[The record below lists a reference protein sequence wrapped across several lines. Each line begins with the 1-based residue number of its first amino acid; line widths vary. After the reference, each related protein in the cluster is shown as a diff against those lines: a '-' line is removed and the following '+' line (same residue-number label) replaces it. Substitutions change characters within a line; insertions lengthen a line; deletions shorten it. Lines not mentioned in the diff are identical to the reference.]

1 MRVQPLRLLAWCGP
15 CLPLAALGLPL
26 VVYLPP
32 YYAGT
37 LGLPLGV
44 VGFLFALVRIIDIP
58 LDPLFGAGMDQT
70 RSRFGQFRPWLF
82 AGALVL
88 MGGVFLLFMERPGVS
103 PEKAF
108 LNLFVLF
115 LGYSMT
121 FLAQTSWGSRLSPD
135 YAERAR
141 IFGWWTAF
149 NVLGTILVLLIPP
162 LVGGLDA
169 KGGQGAGVQAMG
181 WFIILMLPLTMAA
194 TVLLVP
200 EGKAAAPPHGISL
213 SAARDLLLERRML
226 KLLALDLML
235 AAIPA
240 VAGALFLFMFTQV
253 KGFTAQQTSVLLLFY
268 FVAGLA
274 AAPLWIRAAARF
286 GKHKAVAAAAAGVAL
301 AQLGVLAIPEGNMV
315 LGAIGMGVAGL
326 PFAAPGF
333 LLRSMLADLNDA
345 LLLDRRRA
353 GADARDTTGLSFALL
368 TATAKLGYAAP
379 VGLLYPLLGLFGFDP
394 SPTASNEGLAITGL
408 ILVFVVP
415 PLIFGAISLWLA
427 WTWPIDARAHAA
439 IRAELADGPA

>member
-1 MRVQPLRLLAWCGP
+1 M
-15 CLPLAALGLPL
+15 
-26 VVYLPP
+26 
-32 YYAGT
+32 
-37 LGLPLGV
+37 PLGV

-58 LDPLFGAGMDQT
+58 LDPLIGAAMDQT

-82 AGALVL
+82 AGALVM
-88 MGGVFLLFMERPGVS
+88 MGGVFLLFMEKPGVS
-103 PEKAF
+103 PQKAF

-115 LGYSMT
+115 LGFSMT

-149 NVLGTILVLLIPP
+149 NVLGTILVLMIPP

-169 KGGQGAGVQAMG
+169 EGGQGAGVQAMG
-181 WFIILMLPLTMAA
+181 WFIILLLPITMAG

-200 EGKAAAPPHGISL
+200 EGKAAAEPHGISI
-213 SAARDLLLERRML
+213 SAVRDLILERRMM

-286 GKHKAVAAAAAGVAL
+286 GKHKAVAAAAAGVAI
-301 AQLGVLAIPEGNMV
+301 AQLGILAIPEGNMMLAA
-315 LGAIGMGVAGL
+315 LGMAIAGL

-333 LLRSMLADLNDA
+333 LLRAMLADLNDA

-394 SPTASNEGLAITGL
+394 APTATNEGLAITGL
-408 ILVFVVP
+408 IMVFVVP
-415 PLIFGAISLWLA
+415 PLIFGAVSLWLA
-427 WTWPIDARAHAA
+427 LTWPIDAPAHAA
-439 IRAELADGPA
+439 IRAELAER

>member
-1 MRVQPLRLLAWCGP
+1 MRVPNARLLAWCGP

-32 YYAGT
+32 YYAGA
-37 LGLPLGV
+37 LGLPLAT

-58 LDPLFGAGMDQT
+58 LDPLIGAAMDQT

-82 AGALVL
+82 AGSLV
-88 MGGVFLLFMERPGVS
+88 MMAGVFLLFTESPGVS

-169 KGGQGAGVQAMG
+169 AGGQGAGVQAMG
-181 WFIILMLPLTMAA
+181 WFIIALLPLTMLG
-194 TVLLVP
+194 TVLTVP
-200 EGKAAAPPHGISL
+200 EGQAAAPPHGISV
-213 SAARDLLLERRML
+213 SALRDIMSDRRML

-235 AAIPA
+235 AGIPA
-240 VAGALFLFMFTQV
+240 IAGALFLFMFTQV

-274 AAPLWIRAAARF
+274 AAPLWIRAAARY
-286 GKHKAVAAAAAGVAL
+286 GKHRAVGAAAAGVAL
-301 AQLGVLAIPEGNMV
+301 AQLGILAIPAGNLPLAA
-315 LGAIGMGVAGL
+315 LGMAIAGL

-345 LLLDRRRA
+345 LRLDRQRD
-353 GADARDTTGLSFALL
+353 GAEVRDTTGLTFALL

-379 VGLLYPLLGLFGFDP
+379 VGLLYPLLALFGFDP
-394 SPTASNEGLAITGL
+394 APDATNEGLAITGL

-415 PLIFGAISLWLA
+415 PLVFGAISLWLA
-427 WTWPIDARAHAA
+427 WTWPIDARAHAD
-439 IRAELADGPA
+439 IRRELAGEGA